1 MQWENFIENTSTYKE
16 IVSDIASNMLSHAY
30 ICISPDTAYAQAFAG
45 VLSKLIL
52 CETMQKCGV
61 CRSCRNIDAG
71 VHADVCVFGAE
82 TPIKPEDVAEI
93 IPSLAVKPYEG
104 ERKVYI
110 LANIDMASEEVQNKL
125 LKSIEE
131 PPAHVTFLLTA
142 SAENKVLSTIR
153 SRCHALVLAPLSIQE
168 LQTYCK
174 SKGLADTEARMVAIG
189 SMGYIG
195 KAQSL
200 LENTSYI
207 SFYQTVETI
216 FFTMNAS
223 KDILAYATLFSTKE
237 KIQEALTILQI
248 LARDAMLVAYQ
259 TPQLI
264 QNQHL
269 LPKLQTLVANYQSQ
283 AWVHMQEVIYK
294 AQQALAVNT
303 SLSAVV
309 DMLLFAIV
317 EVKYKWKKL

>member
-1 MQWENFIENTSTYKE
+1 
-16 IVSDIASNMLSHAY
+16 
-30 ICISPDTAYAQAFAG
+30 
-45 VLSKLIL
+45 
-52 CETMQKCGV
+52 
-61 CRSCRNIDAG
+61 
-71 VHADVCVFGAE
+71 
-82 TPIKPEDVAEI
+82 
-93 IPSLAVKPYEG
+93 
-104 ERKVYI
+104 
-110 LANIDMASEEVQNKL
+110 
-125 LKSIEE
+125 
-131 PPAHVTFLLTA
+131 
-142 SAENKVLSTIR
+142 
-153 SRCHALVLAPLSIQE
+153 
-168 LQTYCK
+168 
-174 SKGLADTEARMVAIG
+174 MVAIG

-207 SFYQTVETI
+207 SFYQTVETM

-223 KDILAYATLFSTKE
+223 KDILTYATLFTTKE
-237 KIQEALTILQI
+237 KVQEALTILQI

-283 AWVHMQEVIYK
+283 AWVHMQEVVYK